1 MPLHADF
8 ADIAL
13 RLACAFGASLIIGLD
28 RELEE
33 RAAGLRTTILV
44 CLAACLAMIS
54 SNLLL
59 AEVGRADDS
68 FAQMDVL
75 RLPLGILT
83 GMGFIGAG
91 AIMRRE
97 DGLVLGV
104 TTAATLW
111 YMTVLGLIFGAG
123 QYVLGGLAL
132 LVALGTLWLLKF
144 ASRFIRQER
153 EAVLRVVLASDGTD
167 ALESALWQDLNRPP
181 FRIRRSCVARDSET
195 GARELRFELRYA
207 GEIGRRQPDEVA
219 RLMGQAGVVRVEWE
233 N

>member
-1 MPLHADF
+1 MPLNAELS
-8 ADIAL
+8 DIAL
-13 RLACAFGASLIIGLD
+13 RLACAFFAAMVIGFD

-33 RAAGLRTTILV
+33 RAVGMRTTILV
-44 CLAACLAMIS
+44 CLAACIAMIS

-59 AEVGRADDS
+59 PEVGRTQDS

-111 YMTVLGLIFGAG
+111 YVTVMGLAFGAG
-123 QYVLGGLAL
+123 QYALGGLAFGL
-132 LVALGTLWLLKF
+132 ALATLWLLKF
-144 ASRFIRQER
+144 ASNYIKQER
-153 EAVLRVVLASDGTD
+153 EAVLRVMLDKGGAPEVEEG
-167 ALESALWQDLNRPP
+167 LWTDLNRAP
-181 FRIRRSCVARDSET
+181 FRIRRSFVRET
-195 GARELRFELRYA
+195 GEGRELRFELRYA
-207 GEIGRRQPDEVA
+207 AFIGKPPPELVE
-219 RLMGQAGVVRVEWE
+219 RLMATAGVREVGWE